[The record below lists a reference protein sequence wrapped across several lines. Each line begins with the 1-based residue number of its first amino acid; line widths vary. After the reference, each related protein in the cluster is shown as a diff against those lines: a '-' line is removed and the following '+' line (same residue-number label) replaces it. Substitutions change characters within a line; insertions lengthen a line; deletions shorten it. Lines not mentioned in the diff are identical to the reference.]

1 MREESK
7 RIVRGAVKRRR
18 HSAEFK
24 AKVVLAAL
32 REDKTQNQLA
42 GEFEVHPLQI
52 THWKRQAV
60 EALPGIFGARAER
73 RNRRTWSGGSTS
85 ESGGWKRSWTGSKK
99 NWGLSVE
106 ERRAMITDKDSL
118 SLRAQCR
125 LLELPR
131 SDLYYEPVAVSEGEL
146 ELRRR
151 LDRLYTAH
159 PYYGV
164 RRMVAVLGAEG
175 LVVNVKRVRRLLREM
190 GLEAVY
196 PKPRLSLPGAGAQVY
211 PYLLRGLDID
221 CPHLV
226 WAVDITYVP
235 LRGGWAYLV
244 AILEWFSRYV
254 LGWEVSPSLETA
266 PCLRALEGAA
276 TRAGTVAKIMNSDQG
291 SQFTSQ
297 EWIGAVEGLGMKV
310 SHDGRGRAL
319 DNVMVERLWRT
330 VKYEDIYLRDYGSPV
345 ELRQGLE
352 RYFGFYNEERP
363 HQGLDYRTPGEVM
376 SGALRNEAEG
386 AGKGLTALAS
396 FGSIRGGKANLKSG

>member
-1 MREESK
+1 MISD
-7 RIVRGAVKRRR
+7 
-18 HSAEFK
+18 K
-24 AKVVLAAL
+24 A
-32 REDKTQNQLA
+32 
-42 GEFEVHPLQI
+42 
-52 THWKRQAV
+52 
-60 EALPGIFGARAER
+60 
-73 RNRRTWSGGSTS
+73 
-85 ESGGWKRSWTGSKK
+85 
-99 NWGLSVE
+99 
-106 ERRAMITDKDSL
+106 SL

-131 SDLYYEPVAVSEGEL
+131 SDLYYEPVGVSAEEL
-146 ELRRR
+146 ALRGR

-164 RRMVAVLGAEG
+164 RRMVAALGAEG

-190 GLEAVY
+190 GLAAVY
-196 PKPRLSLPGAGAQVY
+196 PKPRLSLPGAGAAVY
-211 PYLLRGLDID
+211 PYLLRGLNID

-254 LGWEVSPSLETA
+254 LGWELSASLETA
-266 PCLRALEGAA
+266 PCLRALEQAVGV
-276 TRAGTVAKIMNSDQG
+276 AGTVAKIMNSDQG
-291 SQFTSQ
+291 SQFTSA

-345 ELRQGLE
+345 ELRQGLG
-352 RYFGFYNEERP
+352 RYFGFYNQARP
-363 HQGLDYRTPGEVM
+363 HQALDYRTPGEVM
-376 SGALRNEAEG
+376 FGGLRNEPEG
-386 AGKGLTALAS
+386 ARKGLTVWAS
-396 FGSIRGGKANLKSG
+396 FGSIRAGKAYLKTG